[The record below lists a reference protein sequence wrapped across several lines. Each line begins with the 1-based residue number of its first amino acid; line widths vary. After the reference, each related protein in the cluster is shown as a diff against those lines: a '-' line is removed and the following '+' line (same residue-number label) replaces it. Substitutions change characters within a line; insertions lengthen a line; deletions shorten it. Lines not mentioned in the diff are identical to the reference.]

1 MEEELKCPACKHFYT
16 NPVLLP
22 CSHSLCLN
30 CALSAQQPA
39 NAPSTASTTTT
50 TSAAS
55 THGTA
60 SSTSEDSGNSTNSS
74 GGAPSE
80 LGTAADYPDGDK
92 LSLLSETDSGVVC
105 TSRPNSY
112 VGTPNLQGVAMFPPM
127 LLQGGVALL
136 SLACPECHKL
146 VYLDENGAHNLAR
159 NRALQNIVDK
169 YGETRRLPVAC
180 QLCEADRPR
189 EASVMCD
196 QCEVFYCDECRENCH
211 PARGPLAKHTLLEPQ
226 QGKKALRARALG
238 GNAGRDAKCSE
249 HGDEAL
255 SMYCMVC
262 KAAACVLCLQD
273 GRHANHDVQPLGSM
287 CKAQKTELS
296 QNLQALSEKAKT
308 ATEFI
313 QGLKGMSERVHENC
327 SVFESQI
334 SSQCDLLAEALE
346 CRRRELL
353 AFARRERDAKLKALK
368 AQLSNCTVTLQRTT
382 ALLQFCI
389 EALKET
395 DHAAFLQIGSA
406 LVNRVANVD
415 VTWHKDMAPTPWA
428 SPDFDLT
435 LDQRSVLDAV
445 NQLTFTQL
453 KPPGAPQ
460 LIPEDSTA
468 ENNCVTVAW
477 QPRVGSFVQGYV
489 LELDDGNAGPFRE
502 VYCGKETL
510 CTVDG
515 LHFNSAY
522 RARVKAYNTTGE
534 GPYSDV
540 IVLHTAEVAW
550 FALDPGSCHPDVV
563 LSDENVTAR
572 CESYEHRVVL
582 GSLGFS
588 RGVHYWEATVDRCD
602 NDADVVLG
610 VARGDVAKD
619 VMLGK
624 DDKGWSMYIDHQ
636 RSWFLHADRH
646 EHRVDGGVERG
657 AVLGVLLDLERRQL
671 SFYVNDER
679 QGPCVVLGPPIQ
691 GPGAAL
697 FPAFSLN
704 RNVQLTVHTA
714 LDPPASSS
722 DDSDDDVNEPAPKTM
737 TAANSPSV
745 EIDLPLPPPM
755 V

>member
-60 SSTSEDSGNSTNSS
+60 SSEDSGNSTNSS

-112 VGTPNLQGVAMFPPM
+112 VGTPNLQGVALFPPM

-189 EASVMCD
+189 QASVMCD

-238 GNAGRDAKCSE
+238 GAAGRDAKCSE

-287 CKAQKTELS
+287 CKAQK
-296 QNLQALSEKAKT
+296 
-308 ATEFI
+308 
-313 QGLKGMSERVHENC
+313 
-327 SVFESQI
+327 
-334 SSQCDLLAEALE
+334 
-346 CRRRELL
+346 
-353 AFARRERDAKLKALK
+353 
-368 AQLSNCTVTLQRTT
+368 
-382 ALLQFCI
+382 
-389 EALKET
+389 
-395 DHAAFLQIGSA
+395 
-406 LVNRVANVD
+406 
-415 VTWHKDMAPTPWA
+415 
-428 SPDFDLT
+428 
-435 LDQRSVLDAV
+435 
-445 NQLTFTQL
+445 
-453 KPPGAPQ
+453 
-460 LIPEDSTA
+460 
-468 ENNCVTVAW
+468 
-477 QPRVGSFVQGYV
+477 
-489 LELDDGNAGPFRE
+489 
-502 VYCGKETL
+502 
-510 CTVDG
+510 
-515 LHFNSAY
+515 
-522 RARVKAYNTTGE
+522 
-534 GPYSDV
+534 
-540 IVLHTAEVAW
+540 
-550 FALDPGSCHPDVV
+550 
-563 LSDENVTAR
+563 
-572 CESYEHRVVL
+572 
-582 GSLGFS
+582 
-588 RGVHYWEATVDRCD
+588 
-602 NDADVVLG
+602 
-610 VARGDVAKD
+610 
-619 VMLGK
+619 
-624 DDKGWSMYIDHQ
+624 
-636 RSWFLHADRH
+636 
-646 EHRVDGGVERG
+646 
-657 AVLGVLLDLERRQL
+657 
-671 SFYVNDER
+671 
-679 QGPCVVLGPPIQ
+679 
-691 GPGAAL
+691 
-697 FPAFSLN
+697 
-704 RNVQLTVHTA
+704 
-714 LDPPASSS
+714 
-722 DDSDDDVNEPAPKTM
+722 
-737 TAANSPSV
+737 
-745 EIDLPLPPPM
+745 
-755 V
+755 

>member
-287 CKAQKTELS
+287 CKAQKVM
-296 QNLQALSEKAKT
+296 
-308 ATEFI
+308 F
-313 QGLKGMSERVHENC
+313 
-327 SVFESQI
+327 F
-334 SSQCDLLAEALE
+334 
-346 CRRRELL
+346 
-353 AFARRERDAKLKALK
+353 
-368 AQLSNCTVTLQRTT
+368 
-382 ALLQFCI
+382 
-389 EALKET
+389 
-395 DHAAFLQIGSA
+395 
-406 LVNRVANVD
+406 
-415 VTWHKDMAPTPWA
+415 
-428 SPDFDLT
+428 
-435 LDQRSVLDAV
+435 
-445 NQLTFTQL
+445 
-453 KPPGAPQ
+453 
-460 LIPEDSTA
+460 
-468 ENNCVTVAW
+468 
-477 QPRVGSFVQGYV
+477 
-489 LELDDGNAGPFRE
+489 
-502 VYCGKETL
+502 
-510 CTVDG
+510 
-515 LHFNSAY
+515 
-522 RARVKAYNTTGE
+522 
-534 GPYSDV
+534 
-540 IVLHTAEVAW
+540 
-550 FALDPGSCHPDVV
+550 
-563 LSDENVTAR
+563 
-572 CESYEHRVVL
+572 
-582 GSLGFS
+582 SLGIN
-588 RGVHYWEATVDRCD
+588 A
-602 NDADVVLG
+602 AILG
-610 VARGDVAKD
+610 
-619 VMLGK
+619 
-624 DDKGWSMYIDHQ
+624 
-636 RSWFLHADRH
+636 
-646 EHRVDGGVERG
+646 E
-657 AVLGVLLDLERRQL
+657 
-671 SFYVNDER
+671 
-679 QGPCVVLGPPIQ
+679 
-691 GPGAAL
+691 
-697 FPAFSLN
+697 
-704 RNVQLTVHTA
+704 
-714 LDPPASSS
+714 
-722 DDSDDDVNEPAPKTM
+722 
-737 TAANSPSV
+737 
-745 EIDLPLPPPM
+745 
-755 V
+755 